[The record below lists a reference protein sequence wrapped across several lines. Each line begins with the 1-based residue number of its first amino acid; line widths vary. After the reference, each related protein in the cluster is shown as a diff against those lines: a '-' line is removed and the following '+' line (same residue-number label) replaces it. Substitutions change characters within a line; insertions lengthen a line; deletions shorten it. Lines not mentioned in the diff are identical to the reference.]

1 MQNLLTIIAYFDNSI
16 PLPAMNGVFDARTK
30 NSLTAF
36 QTQYGLEPT
45 GVLNRQSANML
56 LSVYRDTRA
65 MATENGKSVSR
76 LIYPGR
82 AILRG
87 RTGADV
93 EDLQSLIN
101 RAAAQNAFIPQ
112 VAEDGIFGEATEN
125 AVKAVQAHEGL
136 DVNGIVGP
144 LTWQALLR
152 LSGLSPVVTKWK
164 KHAGIQAC
172 VLLFCPNYY
181 SLPIKMYS
189 RIRMRMPQ
197 RVRAAL
203 TMNSAKIQ
211 ESNSAVP

>member
-1 MQNLLTIIAYFDNSI
+1 MKRTAHITTILLSTAVALGLCGGCRVNVHLEDYGLSVASVHEDESDSGTAVEQMQNLLTIIAYFDNSI

-30 NSLTAF
+30 NSLMAF

-152 LSGLSPVVTKWK
+152 LSGLSP
-164 KHAGIQAC
+164 
-172 VLLFCPNYY
+172 
-181 SLPIKMYS
+181 
-189 RIRMRMPQ
+189 
-197 RVRAAL
+197 
-203 TMNSAKIQ
+203 
-211 ESNSAVP
+211 

>member
-1 MQNLLTIIAYFDNSI
+1 M
-16 PLPAMNGVFDARTK
+16 
-30 NSLTAF
+30 AF

-101 RAAAQNAFIPQ
+101 RAAAQNAYP
-112 VAEDGIFGEATEN
+112 AGRGRRDLRRGNGECR
-125 AVKAVQAHEGL
+125 EG
-136 DVNGIVGP
+136 
-144 LTWQALLR
+144 R
-152 LSGLSPVVTKWK
+152 
-164 KHAGIQAC
+164 AGARG
-172 VLLFCPNYY
+172 V
-181 SLPIKMYS
+181 
-189 RIRMRMPQ
+189 RRERH
-197 RVRAAL
+197 RRAADV
-203 TMNSAKIQ
+203 AGF
-211 ESNSAVP
+211 AAA